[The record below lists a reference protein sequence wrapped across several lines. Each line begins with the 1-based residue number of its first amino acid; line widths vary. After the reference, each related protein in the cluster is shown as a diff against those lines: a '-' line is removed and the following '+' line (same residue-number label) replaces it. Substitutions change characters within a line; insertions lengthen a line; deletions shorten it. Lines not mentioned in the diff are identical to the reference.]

1 MSFDKEPEQTN
12 SADQLSFNVGE
23 RSYDADSAA
32 TKIVA
37 ADQHIGTLETENQ
50 GYKDQIAA
58 LTAQVAQST
67 KIDDALA
74 KLQQPTQDSQPT
86 EVTPSVSEDQIGAI
100 ATQQI
105 EQYLA
110 DQRVKENQASALALA
125 EKTFQE
131 TGEKLRL
138 KYGDKT
144 DEAMATQA
152 TKLGISKEAIFN
164 MARDPATAQL
174 LLNTMDVQS
183 SVAQATPQ
191 SSFANNNQS
200 VESPVPDIDWSQS
213 GSKHI
218 FDALQADRAR

>member
-86 EVTPSVSEDQIGAI
+86 EVTASVSEDQIGAI

-110 DQRVKENQASALALA
+110 AQRVKENEASAIALA

-191 SSFANNNQS
+191 SSFAGNNQAT
-200 VESPVPDIDWSQS
+200 EAPAHDIDWSQS

-218 FDALQADRAR
+218 LAALQAARQN